1 LQEVDELKLKNNI
14 FQEIEEEDKENKIVL
29 IKKNDENYEVEL
41 LRNTMEDLL
50 EVKLYNESI
59 ACQDLNYLI
68 GLRSKNCI

>member
-1 LQEVDELKLKNNI
+1 MQEVDELKLKNNI

-41 LRNTMEDLL
+41 LRNTVEDLL

-68 GLRSKNCI
+68 GLRSKNFI

>member
-1 LQEVDELKLKNNI
+1 MQKVDELKLKNNI

-41 LRNTMEDLL
+41 LRNTVEDLL
-50 EVKLYNESI
+50 EVKLNKESI

-68 GLRSKNCI
+68 GLRSKYCT

>member
-1 LQEVDELKLKNNI
+1 MQEVDELKLKNNI

-41 LRNTMEDLL
+41 LRNTVEDLL